1 MNTNYLTKAKDFHLF
16 YKVLLNTECCIW
28 FQDLYFLFFLF
39 WRKDQRERYSCSGIS
54 VKLVSAEEKSKTKSS
69 DVST

>member
-1 MNTNYLTKAKDFHLF
+1 MLHLVSRF
-16 YKVLLNTECCIW
+16 I
-28 FQDLYFLFFLF
+28 FPFLFV

-54 VKLVSAEEKSKTKSS
+54 VKLVSTEEKSKTKSS